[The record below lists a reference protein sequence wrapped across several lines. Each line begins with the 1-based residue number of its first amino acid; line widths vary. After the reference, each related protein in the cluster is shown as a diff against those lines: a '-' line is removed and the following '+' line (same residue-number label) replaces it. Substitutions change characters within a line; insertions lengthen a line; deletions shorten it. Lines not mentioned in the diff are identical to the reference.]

1 MNNAAALHEL
11 NRALAHFRRRQ
22 DTTPTPHS
30 AREIAQMSVLAE
42 YLYASHTLLLCE
54 PAADEQTQPFHQRAA

>member
-22 DTTPTPHS
+22 DHTPTPHS
-30 AREIAQMSVLAE
+30 AREIAQMSMLAE
-42 YLYASHTLLLCE
+42 YLYASHTLIQCE
-54 PAADEQTQPFHQRAA
+54 NAPN